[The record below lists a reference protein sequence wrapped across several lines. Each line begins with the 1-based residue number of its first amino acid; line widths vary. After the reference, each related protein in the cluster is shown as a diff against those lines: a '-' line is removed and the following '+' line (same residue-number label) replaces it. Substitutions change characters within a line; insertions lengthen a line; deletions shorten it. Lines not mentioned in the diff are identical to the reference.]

1 MDGRK
6 RSDPAQ
12 PGPAGRPDGRAA
24 RSPAGAPSADAAGS
38 KAGERVKRI
47 GFVGFKGA
55 LALDIVGPMEVFSLA
70 SATGPGRAP
79 RYRCLLLGLNRR
91 PFVTE
96 SGLIVRPDFALH
108 DAPALDTLLIPGG
121 AGLRDPRIN
130 ATLVDWLR
138 ASAGTIRRVASVC
151 TGIYALAPT
160 GLLDGRRATTH
171 WRFAQD
177 VARRFPKLTIDA
189 NAIFIRDGPFY
200 TSAGVTAGVD
210 LALAL
215 VEEDH
220 GARLAIQVAR
230 EMVVH
235 HKRAGGQ
242 QQYSEPLRFQAEHQ
256 DRLGEVASWLSSNLS
271 VDLSVE
277 ALAQRACLS
286 PRHFSRRFKRAFL
299 TTPADF
305 VEKAR
310 LDEARKR
317 LAAAGRSLSQVADS
331 VGFGSTDAFRRAF
344 TRRFGVTPAAYRRS
358 FR

>member
-1 MDGRK
+1 MGGRK
-6 RSDPAQ
+6 RNDSSRA
-12 PGPAGRPDGRAA
+12 GPEVR
-24 RSPAGAPSADAAGS
+24 
-38 KAGERVKRI
+38 RI

-55 LALDIVGPMEVFSLA
+55 LALDIVGPMEAFSLA
-70 SATGPGRAP
+70 SAMLPGREP

-96 SGLIVRPDFALH
+96 SGLILRPELALA
-108 DAPALDTLLIPGG
+108 DAPALDTLVIPGG
-121 AGLRDPRIN
+121 AGLRDPKIN
-130 ATLVDWLR
+130 ASIVDWLR
-138 ASAGTIRRVASVC
+138 ASARTIRRVASVC

-177 VARRFPKLTIDA
+177 VARRFPKVTIDA
-189 NAIFIRDGPFY
+189 NAIFIRDGAFY

-242 QQYSEPLRFQAEHQ
+242 QQYSEPLRFQVEHQ
-256 DRLGEVASWLSSNLS
+256 DRLGEVASWLS
-271 VDLSVE
+271 VDLSVQT
-277 ALAQRACLS
+277 LAQRACLS
-286 PRHFSRRFKRAFL
+286 PRHFSRRFKQAFL

-317 LAAAGRSLSQVADS
+317 LGAAGRSLSQVADS

-344 TRRFGVTPAAYRRS
+344 TRRFGVTPAVYRRS